1 MLCASEVINGSSYK
15 LTLVH
20 ASNENFDGKRIKIDG
35 AYIEEHVCKGSY
47 TSNTMLS
54 SRFKNNRRF
63 CWLVE
68 IEFLFNVVER
78 TCDNVNWSDFNT
90 TEFSQCT
97 TVYEIFYVRL
107 MCSQS
112 HEGILKLLFILFTA
126 KSLPFVIKKILIKL
140 PIYIFCS
147 LSEVSIIYQFI
158 AIKLSR
164 WEGQKNWPQNFLD
177 PLFQV

>member
-1 MLCASEVINGSSYK
+1 MILALAIPSLLLVLRLTSQKPLMLCASEVINGSSYT

-20 ASNENFDGKRIKIDG
+20 ALNENFDGKRIKIDG

-126 KSLPFVIKKILIKL
+126 KSLPFVIKKIIYFARCQRWASL
-140 PIYIFCS
+140 PIHCF
-147 LSEVSIIYQFI
+147 
-158 AIKLSR
+158 
-164 WEGQKNWPQNFLD
+164 
-177 PLFQV
+177 